1 MDNEYINKI
10 IEKLDTIKDKEL
22 KEMIVKLIGE
32 RQELNNSA
40 KQDPLTGLYNRNIL
54 NEIVSYSA
62 VVMCDI
68 DDFKNTN
75 DSFGHDYGDEVLKL
89 VAKILK
95 SNTRSNDIVC
105 RYGGDEFLII
115 FKDCS
120 LEVVVNRMKKIQSDI
135 DSNAKNL
142 KSKVTLS
149 IGISKFEEDLKLSN
163 AIKRADEALYFS
175 KKSGK
180 KIVSVYEDIISNR

>member
-120 LEVVVNRMKKIQSDI
+120 LEVVVNRMQKIQSDI

-149 IGISKFEEDLKLSN
+149 IGISKFEDELKLSN